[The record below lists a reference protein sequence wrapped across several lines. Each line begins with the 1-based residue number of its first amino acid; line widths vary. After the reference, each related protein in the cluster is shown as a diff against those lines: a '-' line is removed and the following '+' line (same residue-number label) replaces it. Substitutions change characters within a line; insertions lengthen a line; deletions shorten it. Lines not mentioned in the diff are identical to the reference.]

1 MGFLSI
7 IKNNNIDELEIY
19 LRTHDANEETQGQ
32 SLLYWAVFHRRLNF
46 VKKLIEQGADI
57 NHKDKLGRTPL
68 STAFFY
74 NFTDIAKLLL
84 DNHSKVE
91 STTID
96 RALFGWNNHVQ
107 IESINL
113 LQEYQWVNLYL
124 DDLRDIPEGFIGA
137 RTMEHAIDILKNYKV
152 HILSLDHDLG
162 TDRKGNLRKTG
173 YDFVKYICSSGRRI
187 ANRIHLHTDN
197 VVGRDNMYQTLLAS
211 QRRGFVDQE
220 VEIYSYPFI
229 KNRFSD

>member
-1 MGFLSI
+1 M
-7 IKNNNIDELEIY
+7 
-19 LRTHDANEETQGQ
+19 
-32 SLLYWAVFHRRLNF
+32 
-46 VKKLIEQGADI
+46 DI

-68 STAFFY
+68 ATAFFY

-91 STTID
+91 SPTID

-124 DDLRDIPEGFIGA
+124 DDLRDIPEGFMGVRTIEGVIGVF
-137 RTMEHAIDILKNYKV
+137 ENYKV

-162 TDRKGNLRKTG
+162 MDEEGVLRNTG
-173 YDFVKYICSSGRRI
+173 YDLVKWICERDLRPANKIYI
-187 ANRIHLHTDN
+187 HTDN
-197 VVGRDNMYQTLLAS
+197 VVGKENMYETLKAA
-211 QRRGFVDQE
+211 QKRGYIDDDI
-220 VEIYSYPFI
+220 EIYPYPI
-229 KNRFSD
+229 VRNRYSSDKN